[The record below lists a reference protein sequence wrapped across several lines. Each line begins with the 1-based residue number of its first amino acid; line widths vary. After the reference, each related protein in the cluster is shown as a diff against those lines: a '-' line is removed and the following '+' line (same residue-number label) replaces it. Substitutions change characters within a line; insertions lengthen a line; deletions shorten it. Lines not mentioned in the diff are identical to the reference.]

1 MHQTHFFPHLLLLGF
16 LQLPPLYLL
25 PDGCSKRGLLGD
37 LVVKGLVLLENL
49 LARPGG

>member
-1 MHQTHFFPHLLLLGF
+1 MHQTHFFPHLLPLGF
-16 LQLPPLYLL
+16 LQLTTLYLH